1 MAPPRRRRKRN
12 GGGNG
17 GGGGG
22 GLLGGNNALIAV
34 AVASTVIGLAE
45 QAGLLAKLPAVPLVG
60 RKGLLAIGAWYY
72 SKHGGGSLARDIAIA
87 AAALSGYELGT
98 KGAISGND
106 DE

>member
-1 MAPPRRRRKRN
+1 MAAPPRRRRKS
-12 GGGNG
+12 NG

-22 GLLGGNNALIAV
+22 GLLGGNNAIIAIG
-34 AVASTVIGLAE
+34 VASTVIGLAE

-60 RKGLLAIGAWYY
+60 RKGLLAIGAYYY
-72 SKHGGGSLARDIAIA
+72 SKHGGGKLARDIAIA

-98 KGAISGND
+98 KGSISGNND